1 MCRQYAPAVP
11 DACNEEDAPEVR
23 NKTTANFC
31 DYFDP
36 DPNVFDGS
44 ESQADAAARAK
55 LNDLFGAGH
64 EEKPVEREEKSS
76 AEKLMDQAEDLF
88 KN

>member
-1 MCRQYAPAVP
+1 MCKQYAPTAP
-11 DACNEEDAPEVR
+11 DACNEEDAPEVH

-36 DPNVFDGS
+36 DPDVFDGS
-44 ESQADAAARAK
+44 ERQAEAAARAK
-55 LNDLFGAGH
+55 LDALFSNGV
-64 EEKPVEREEKSS
+64 KEKSDERDEKS
-76 AEKLMDQAEDLF
+76 AAEKLLDQAEDLF